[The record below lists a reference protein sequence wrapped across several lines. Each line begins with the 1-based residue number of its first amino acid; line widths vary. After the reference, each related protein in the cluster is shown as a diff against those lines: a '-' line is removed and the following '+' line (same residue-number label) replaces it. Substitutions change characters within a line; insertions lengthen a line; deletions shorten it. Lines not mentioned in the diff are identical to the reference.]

1 MVTPDWNEEFEIMC
15 DVSDYAMG
23 AVLAQRTKKI
33 FKAIYYA
40 SKTFN
45 KAQENYSKTKKK
57 MLAMCLLVK
66 NSGLTYWG
74 PMS

>member
-40 SKTFN
+40 SKTSI
-45 KAQENYSKTKKK
+45 KHKRTILKLRKRCWQCV
-57 MLAMCLLVK
+57 CL
-66 NSGLTYWG
+66 
-74 PMS
+74 